1 MDSTPVR
8 QVVVERG
15 HSANY
20 MQWAIFVVVS
30 GCLIAIV
37 YIIGRNTDTSGSDIG
52 AATRMLRG
60 GR

>member
-1 MDSTPVR
+1 
-8 QVVVERG
+8 
-15 HSANY
+15 